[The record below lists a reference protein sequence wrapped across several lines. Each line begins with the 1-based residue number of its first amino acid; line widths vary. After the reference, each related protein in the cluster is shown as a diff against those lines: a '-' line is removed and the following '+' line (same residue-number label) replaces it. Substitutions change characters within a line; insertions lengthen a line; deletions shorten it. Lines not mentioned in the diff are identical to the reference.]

1 MSPEER
7 PVSADSPLSELAPG
21 DASGAPA
28 TLSALLD
35 VPMPIVI
42 EIGRTRMT
50 VEELLKLG
58 VGSVIELDRMIEEP
72 VDIFVADRRLA
83 QGQVVVVGEHFA
95 VRVTRVMNGVGSG
108 KEA

>member
-1 MSPEER
+1 VSLEER
-7 PVSADSPLSELAPG
+7 PTPVESSLAELGPADPSGPPSTLA
-21 DASGAPA
+21 
-28 TLSALLD
+28 ALLD

-50 VEELLKLG
+50 VEELLKLS

-95 VRVTRVMNGVGSG
+95 VRVTRVMSGTGSG